1 MKTVLISG
9 ASVAGL
15 TLAHWLRRRGYAPTV
30 VERAPALRPGGQ
42 ALDVRGVALDVIDRM
57 GLLEDARAAR
67 TRMGGMTML
76 DGDGKEVWRSTEM
89 TLSSGRLDSDDI
101 ELLRDDLTELLYGRA
116 REGVEYLFGDSIATI
131 EDEGD
136 GGYGEAGGDG
146 EAVGGDRD
154 GRRAPGVRVGFEHA
168 PARTFDLVIGA
179 DGLRS
184 KVRQLAFGD
193 EGCDEG
199 RYIHP
204 LGPHVAVFS
213 TDNFVNLDNWQVWLD
228 DGTAT
233 YCLYPVRDNSE
244 IRATLGFRSEPPA
257 YDHRDIEQ
265 QKALVAGGL
274 GHLGGDT
281 PQLLKGMWAATD
293 FYFDAV
299 AQVRMDHWSRG
310 RCALVGDAGY
320 SPSLL
325 SGQGTSVAL
334 VGAYVLADELGKVLD
349 AAGDAAGDGVGGG
362 HRTAFARYEE
372 RLRPFVELN
381 QALAIENSGSRAA
394 EESVERAKNAIS
406 LDS

>member
-15 TLAHWLRRRGYAPTV
+15 TLAHWLCRRGYAPTV

-57 GLLEDARAAR
+57 GLLADARAAR

-76 DGDGKEVWRSTEM
+76 DGEGKEVWRSTEM

-101 ELLRDDLTELLYGRA
+101 ELLRDDLTELLYGRT
-116 REGVEYLFGDSIATI
+116 REGVEYLFGDSIASLDDD
-131 EDEGD
+131 DE
-136 GGYGEAGGDG
+136 
-146 EAVGGDRD
+146 RS
-154 GRRAPGVRVGFEHA
+154 GVRVGFERG
-168 PARTFDLVIGA
+168 PARAFDLVIGA
-179 DGLRS
+179 DGVRS
-184 KVRQLAFGD
+184 NVRQLAFA
-193 EGCDEG
+193 DEG
-199 RYIHP
+199 RHIHP

-228 DGTAT
+228 DGAAT

-274 GHLGGDT
+274 AHLGGDT
-281 PQLLKGMWAATD
+281 PQLLKGMWAASD

-299 AQVRMDHWSRG
+299 AQVRMDHWSQG

-334 VGAYVLADELGKVLD
+334 VGAYVLADELGKVVD
-349 AAGDAAGDGVGGG
+349 AEGGGGGVGGG
-362 HRTAFARYEE
+362 HQAAFARYEE
-372 RLRPFVELN
+372 RLRPFVLLN
-381 QALAIENSGSRAA
+381 QELAIENAGSRAA
-394 EESVERAKNAIS
+394 EESVDRAKNAIS

>member
-57 GLLEDARAAR
+57 GLLAEARAAR

-101 ELLRDDLTELLYGRA
+101 ELLRDDLTELLYGRT
-116 REGVEYLFGDSIATI
+116 REGVEYLFGDSIATLD
-131 EDEGD
+131 DEGD
-136 GGYGEAGGDG
+136 GEGDG
-146 EAVGGDRD
+146 DERTS
-154 GRRAPGVRVGFEHA
+154 GVRVSFERA

-193 EGCDEG
+193 EGCDDG
-199 RYIHP
+199 RYIRT

-281 PQLLKGMWAATD
+281 PQLLKGMWAASD

-349 AAGDAAGDGVGGG
+349 GGEEGVGGG
-362 HRTAFARYEE
+362 HRSAFARYEE

-394 EESVERAKNAIS
+394 EESIERAKNAIS

>member
-1 MKTVLISG
+1 MTTG
-9 ASVAGL
+9 GTSV
-15 TLAHWLRRRGYAPTV
+15 
-30 VERAPALRPGGQ
+30 
-42 ALDVRGVALDVIDRM
+42 
-57 GLLEDARAAR
+57 
-67 TRMGGMTML
+67 
-76 DGDGKEVWRSTEM
+76 RS
-89 TLSSGRLDSDDI
+89 
-101 ELLRDDLTELLYGRA
+101 
-116 REGVEYLFGDSIATI
+116 V
-131 EDEGD
+131 
-136 GGYGEAGGDG
+136 
-146 EAVGGDRD
+146 
-154 GRRAPGVRVGFEHA
+154 
-168 PARTFDLVIGA
+168 
-179 DGLRS
+179 
-184 KVRQLAFGD
+184 
-193 EGCDEG
+193 
-199 RYIHP
+199 
-204 LGPHVAVFS
+204 PHVAVFS

-281 PQLLKGMWAATD
+281 PQLLKGMWAASD

-334 VGAYVLADELGKVLD
+334 VGAYVLADELGKVLEG
-349 AAGDAAGDGVGGG
+349 AGGGVGVG
-362 HRTAFARYEE
+362 HRAAFARYEE

-381 QALAIENSGSRAA
+381 QELAIENSGSRAA
-394 EESVERAKNAIS
+394 EESIERAKNAIS